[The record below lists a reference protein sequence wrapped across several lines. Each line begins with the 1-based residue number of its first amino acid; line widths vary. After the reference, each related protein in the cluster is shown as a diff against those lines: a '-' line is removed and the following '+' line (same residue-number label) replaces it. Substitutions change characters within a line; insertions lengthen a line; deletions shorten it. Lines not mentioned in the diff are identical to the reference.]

1 MTPLDRIFERMAAAE
16 NKIAIIEDN
25 GIVTSYAD
33 LLTLVEGQAKLC
45 AAAGI
50 GAGASIQLRADFGRD
65 GIASLL
71 ALLRLGAIVTP
82 VAPTSFEKAE
92 EFAEV
97 AEATHVV
104 DAAAGTITPTGRRSD
119 HRLLE
124 DLRAKGHPGIIIFT
138 SGTTGASKG
147 AVHDTTRLLSKF
159 EAPGKDLVTLAFL
172 LFDHIAG
179 VDTLFYC
186 LSNASTIVTTPNR
199 TPENVVRLIAR
210 TGAQVLPTA
219 PSFLNLMML
228 SGAHEKHDLSSL
240 KILTY
245 GAETMPESLL
255 SRVAEAL
262 PGVTLVQKFGT
273 SEIGALKS
281 KSEGNT
287 SLWLSLGD
295 EGEVWR
301 VSQDGLLELR
311 SKTTMMG
318 YLNASSPF
326 TEDGWYMTGDR
337 VERRA
342 DGMVRI
348 LGRDS
353 DMINVGGQKV
363 FPAEVENA
371 LRQIPDVAEASVFGK
386 PHPIMGALV
395 CARIRLSHSDF
406 APAEARAMI
415 KRALQGTLETYKI
428 PQRIE
433 LTDETLTTARFKQR
447 RTG

>member
-1 MTPLDRIFERMAAAE
+1 MSPLDLIFERMRAAGT
-16 NKIAIIEDN
+16 KTAILED
-25 GIVTSYAD
+25 GGTVTSYAD

-50 GAGASIQLRADFGRD
+50 GAGASVQLRADFGRD

-71 ALLRLGAIVTP
+71 ALLRLRAIVTP

-97 AEATHVV
+97 AEVGHIV
-104 DAAAGTITPTGRRSD
+104 DTAAGTIVATGRRSD
-119 HRLLE
+119 HILLE
-124 DLRAKGHPGIIIFT
+124 ELRGKGHPGVIIFT

-147 AVHDTTRLLSKF
+147 AVHDATRLLSKF
-159 EAPGKDLVTLAFL
+159 ETPGKDLVTLAFL

-186 LSNASTIVTTPNR
+186 LSNASTIVATPDR
-199 TPENVVRLIAR
+199 TPENVLRLMAR
-210 TGAQVLPTA
+210 TSVEVLPTA

-228 SGAHEKHDLSSL
+228 SGAHAAHDLSSL
-240 KILTY
+240 KIVTY
-245 GAETMPESLL
+245 GAETMPASLL
-255 SRVAEAL
+255 ARLAETF
-262 PGVTLVQKFGT
+262 PGVKLVQKFGT

-281 KSEGNT
+281 KSESNS
-287 SLWLSLGD
+287 SLWLSLGR

-301 VSQDGLLELR
+301 ISEDGLLELR

-318 YLNASSPF
+318 YLNAPSPF
-326 TEDGWYMTGDR
+326 TEDGWYRTGDR
-337 VERRA
+337 IERRD

-353 DMINVGGQKV
+353 DMINLGGQKV

-371 LRQIPDVAEASVFGK
+371 LRQVPGVIEASVFGR

-395 CARIRLSHSDF
+395 CARIRLSQSDF
-406 APAEARAMI
+406 VPAEARATI
-415 KRALQGTLETYKI
+415 KRALQGRLEPYKI

-433 LTDETLTTARFKQR
+433 LTDEALTTARFKQR